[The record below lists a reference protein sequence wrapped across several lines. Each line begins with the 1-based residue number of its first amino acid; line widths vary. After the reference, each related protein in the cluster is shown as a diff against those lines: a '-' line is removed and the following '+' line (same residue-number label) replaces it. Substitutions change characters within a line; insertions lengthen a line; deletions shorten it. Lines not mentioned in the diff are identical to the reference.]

1 VGISTYLIFNETNLN
16 PSMDIK
22 KAVYFMLLSTLAF
35 TAMNGLLK
43 FLTSYSAYQMVFFRS
58 LGSLVFTFG
67 FLLSR
72 GIPVLGTH
80 RKLLV
85 LRGLVGSTSMVLF
98 FMALHY
104 IPLGSAVGLRYIAPI
119 FAAIFAILL
128 LREVVKPI
136 QWLFF
141 VISFLGVLV
150 LKGMDRSIPLIGMVL
165 VLVSSVFSGLVYII
179 IRRIG
184 SREHPVVIVNYFMC
198 IAAIIGGTGAIFNW
212 KTPVGIDW
220 LLLLSLGIFGYFG
233 QLFMTKAFQ
242 MGETNLIAPL
252 KYLEVFFAVI
262 VGVVFLGEEYLVWS
276 FAGMG
281 MIITGLLL
289 NLWYK
294 QRLLKK

>member
-1 VGISTYLIFNETNLN
+1 
-16 PSMDIK
+16 MDLK
-22 KAVYFMLLSTLAF
+22 KAIYFMLLSTLAF
-35 TAMNGLLK
+35 TLMNGLLK

-58 LGSLVFTFG
+58 LGSLFFTFG
-67 FLLSR
+67 FLLNK

-80 RKLLV
+80 RKLLI

-104 IPLGSAVGLRYIAPI
+104 MPLGSAVGLRYIAPI

-128 LREVVKPI
+128 LREKVKPI

-141 VISFLGVLV
+141 MISFSGVLV
-150 LKGMDRSIPLIGMVL
+150 LKGLDRNIPLIGLAL
-165 VLVSSVFSGLVYII
+165 VLIASVFSGLVYII
-179 IRRIG
+179 IRKIG

-198 IAAIIGGTGAIFNW
+198 IATIIGGVGAIFNW

-220 LLLLSLGIFGYFG
+220 FLLSSLGVFGYFG

-242 MGETNLIAPL
+242 MGETNAIAPL

-262 VGVVFLGEEYLVWS
+262 VGVLFLGEEYVIWS
-276 FAGMG
+276 FLGMV
-281 MIITGLLL
+281 MIIGGLLL
-289 NLWYK
+289 NIWFK

>member
-1 VGISTYLIFNETNLN
+1 
-16 PSMDIK
+16 MDLK
-22 KAVYFMLLSTLAF
+22 KAIYFMLLSTLAF
-35 TAMNGLLK
+35 TFMNGLLK
-43 FLTSYSAYQMVFFRS
+43 LLTAYSAYQMVFFRS
-58 LGSLVFTFG
+58 LGSLFFTFG
-67 FLLSR
+67 FLLNKR
-72 GIPVLGTH
+72 IPILGTH

-128 LREVVKPI
+128 LREKVKPV

-141 VISFLGVLV
+141 VISFSGVLV
-150 LKGMDRSIPLIGMVL
+150 LKGLDRNIPLIGLVL
-165 VLVSSVFSGLVYII
+165 VLVASVFSGLVYII
-179 IRRIG
+179 IRKIG

-198 IAAIIGGTGAIFNW
+198 IATIIGGVGAIFNW

-220 LLLLSLGIFGYFG
+220 LLLSSLGVFGYFG

-242 MGETNLIAPL
+242 MGETNAIAPL

-262 VGVVFLGEEYLVWS
+262 VGVIFLGEAYVIWS
-276 FAGMG
+276 FAGLA
-281 MIITGLLL
+281 MIIGGLLL
-289 NLWYK
+289 NIWFK

>member
-198 IAAIIGGTGAIFNW
+198 IAAIIGGTGAIFDW
-212 KTPVGIDW
+212 RTPVGIDW

>member
-1 VGISTYLIFNETNLN
+1 MEL
-16 PSMDIK
+16 K
-22 KAVYFMLLSTLAF
+22 KAIYYMLLSTLAF

-43 FLTSYSAYQMVFFRS
+43 FLTIYSAYQLVFFRS
-58 LGSLVFTFG
+58 LGSLFFTFG
-67 FLLSR
+67 FLLSK

-85 LRGLVGSTSMVLF
+85 IRGLVGSTSMVLF

-104 IPLGSAVGLRYIAPI
+104 MPLGSAVALRYIAPI

-128 LREVVKPI
+128 LRENVKPI

-141 VISFLGVLV
+141 LISFLGVLV
-150 LKGMDRSIPLIGMVL
+150 LKGLDRAVPVFGLVL

-184 SREHPVVIVNYFMC
+184 NREHPVVIVNYFMC
-198 IAAIIGGTGAIFNW
+198 IAAIIGGAGAIFNW
-212 KTPVGIDW
+212 NTPVGIDW
-220 LLLLSLGIFGYFG
+220 LLLLSLGVFGYFG

-242 MGETNLIAPL
+242 IGETNAIAPL

-262 VGVVFLGEEYLVWS
+262 VGVVFLGEAYSIWS
-276 FAGMG
+276 IVGMG
-281 MIITGLLL
+281 MIIGGLLL
-289 NLWYK
+289 NIGFK
-294 QRLLKK
+294 HQKFKKGSS

>member
-1 VGISTYLIFNETNLN
+1 
-16 PSMDIK
+16 MDLK
-22 KAVYFMLLSTLAF
+22 KAIYFMLLSTLAF
-35 TAMNGLLK
+35 TFMNGLLK
-43 FLTSYSAYQMVFFRS
+43 LLTAYSAYQMVFFRS
-58 LGSLVFTFG
+58 LGSLFFTFG
-67 FLLSR
+67 FLLNNR
-72 GIPVLGTH
+72 IPILGTH

-104 IPLGSAVGLRYIAPI
+104 MPLGSAVGLRYIAPI

-128 LREVVKPI
+128 LREKVKPV

-141 VISFLGVLV
+141 VISFSGVMV
-150 LKGMDRSIPLIGMVL
+150 LKGLDRNIPLIGLAL
-165 VLVSSVFSGLVYII
+165 VLIASVFSGLVYII
-179 IRRIG
+179 IRKIG

-198 IAAIIGGTGAIFNW
+198 IATIIGGVGAIFNW

-220 LLLLSLGIFGYFG
+220 LLLSSLGVFGYFG

-242 MGETNLIAPL
+242 MGETNAIAPL

-262 VGVVFLGEEYLVWS
+262 VGVIFLGEAYVIWS
-276 FAGMG
+276 FVGLA
-281 MIITGLLL
+281 MIIGGLLL
-289 NLWYK
+289 NIWFK

>member
-1 VGISTYLIFNETNLN
+1 
-16 PSMDIK
+16 MDLK
-22 KAVYFMLLSTLAF
+22 KAIYFMLLSTLAF
-35 TAMNGLLK
+35 TLMNGLLK

-58 LGSLVFTFG
+58 LGSLFFTFG
-67 FLLSR
+67 FLLNK

-80 RKLLV
+80 RKLLI

-104 IPLGSAVGLRYIAPI
+104 MPLGSAVGLRYIAPI

-128 LREVVKPI
+128 LREKVKPV

-141 VISFLGVLV
+141 IISFSGVLV
-150 LKGMDRSIPLIGMVL
+150 LKGLDRNIPLIGL
-165 VLVSSVFSGLVYII
+165 VLILIASVFSGLVYII
-179 IRRIG
+179 IRKIG

-198 IAAIIGGTGAIFNW
+198 IATIIGGVGAIFTW
-212 KTPVGIDW
+212 RTPIGIDW
-220 LLLLSLGIFGYFG
+220 FLLSSLGVFGYFG

-242 MGETNLIAPL
+242 MGETNAIAPL

-262 VGVVFLGEEYLVWS
+262 VGVLFLGETYVVWS
-276 FAGMG
+276 FVGMA
-281 MIITGLLL
+281 MIIGGLLL
-289 NLWYK
+289 NIWFK

>member
-1 VGISTYLIFNETNLN
+1 
-16 PSMDIK
+16 MDLK
-22 KAVYFMLLSTLAF
+22 KAIYFMLLSTLAF
-35 TAMNGLLK
+35 TLMNGLLK

-58 LGSLVFTFG
+58 LGSLFFTFG
-67 FLLSR
+67 FLLNR

-80 RKLLV
+80 RKLLI

-104 IPLGSAVGLRYIAPI
+104 MPLGSAVGLRYIAPI

-128 LREVVKPI
+128 LREKVKPI

-141 VISFLGVLV
+141 MISFFGVLV
-150 LKGMDRSIPLIGMVL
+150 LKGLDRNIPLIGLAL
-165 VLVSSVFSGLVYII
+165 VLIASVFSGLVYII
-179 IRRIG
+179 IRKIG

-198 IAAIIGGTGAIFNW
+198 IATIIGGVGAIFNW

-220 LLLLSLGIFGYFG
+220 FLLSSLGIFGYFG

-242 MGETNLIAPL
+242 MGETNAIAPL

-262 VGVVFLGEEYLVWS
+262 VGVLFLGETYVVWS
-276 FAGMG
+276 FVGMA
-281 MIITGLLL
+281 MIIGGLLL
-289 NLWYK
+289 NIWFK

>member
-16 PSMDIK
+16 PSMDLK

-198 IAAIIGGTGAIFNW
+198 IAAIIGGTGAIFDW
-212 KTPVGIDW
+212 RTPVGIDW

>member
-1 VGISTYLIFNETNLN
+1 
-16 PSMDIK
+16 MDLK
-22 KAVYFMLLSTLAF
+22 KAIYFMLLSTMAF
-35 TAMNGLLK
+35 TFMNGLLK
-43 FLTSYSAYQMVFFRS
+43 LLTTYSAYQMVFFRS
-58 LGSLVFTFG
+58 LGSLFFTFG
-67 FLLSR
+67 FLLNKR
-72 GIPVLGTH
+72 IPILGTH

-104 IPLGSAVGLRYIAPI
+104 MPLGSAVGLRYIAPI

-128 LREVVKPI
+128 LREKVKPV

-141 VISFLGVLV
+141 VISFSGVLV
-150 LKGMDRSIPLIGMVL
+150 LKGLDRNIPLIGLVL
-165 VLVSSVFSGLVYII
+165 VLVASVFSGLVYIL
-179 IRRIG
+179 IRKIG

-198 IAAIIGGTGAIFNW
+198 IATILGGVGAIFNW

-220 LLLLSLGIFGYFG
+220 LLLSSLGVFGYFG

-242 MGETNLIAPL
+242 MGETNAIAPL

-262 VGVVFLGEEYLVWS
+262 VGVIFLGEAYVIWS
-276 FAGMG
+276 FVGLA
-281 MIITGLLL
+281 MIIGGLLL
-289 NLWYK
+289 NIWFK

>member
-1 VGISTYLIFNETNLN
+1 
-16 PSMDIK
+16 MDLK
-22 KAVYFMLLSTLAF
+22 KAIYFMLLSTLAF
-35 TAMNGLLK
+35 TFMNGLLK
-43 FLTSYSAYQMVFFRS
+43 LLTVYSAYQMVFFRS
-58 LGSLVFTFG
+58 MGSLFFTFG
-67 FLLSR
+67 FLLNK
-72 GIPVLGTH
+72 GIPILGTH

-104 IPLGSAVGLRYIAPI
+104 MPLGSAVGLRYIAPI

-128 LREVVKPI
+128 LREKVKPV

-141 VISFLGVLV
+141 VISFSGVMV
-150 LKGMDRSIPLIGMVL
+150 LKGLDRNIPLIGLAL
-165 VLVSSVFSGLVYII
+165 VLIASVFSGLVYII
-179 IRRIG
+179 IRKIG

-198 IAAIIGGTGAIFNW
+198 IATIIGGVGAIFNW

-220 LLLLSLGIFGYFG
+220 LLLSSLGVFGYFG

-242 MGETNLIAPL
+242 MGETNAIAPL

-262 VGVVFLGEEYLVWS
+262 VGVIFLGEAYVIWS
-276 FAGMG
+276 FVGLA
-281 MIITGLLL
+281 MIIGGLLL
-289 NLWYK
+289 NIWFK

>member
-1 VGISTYLIFNETNLN
+1 MGISTYLIFNETNLN
-16 PSMDIK
+16 PSMDLK

>member
-1 VGISTYLIFNETNLN
+1 MGISTYLIFNETNLN
-16 PSMDIK
+16 PSMDLK

-198 IAAIIGGTGAIFNW
+198 IAAIIGGTGAIFDW
-212 KTPVGIDW
+212 RTPVGIDW

>member
-1 VGISTYLIFNETNLN
+1 
-16 PSMDIK
+16 
-22 KAVYFMLLSTLAF
+22 MLLSTLAF

-198 IAAIIGGTGAIFNW
+198 IAAIIGGTGAIFDW
-212 KTPVGIDW
+212 RTPVGIDW

-252 KYLEVFFAVI
+252 KYLEVFCAVI

>member
-1 VGISTYLIFNETNLN
+1 MEF
-16 PSMDIK
+16 K
-22 KAVYFMLLSTLAF
+22 KAIYYMLLSTLAF
-35 TAMNGLLK
+35 TVMNGLLK
-43 FLTSYSAYQMVFFRS
+43 FLTTYSAYQLVFFRA
-58 LGSLVFTFG
+58 LGSLFFTFG
-67 FLLSR
+67 YLLSK
-72 GIPVLGTH
+72 GIPILGTH

-98 FMALHY
+98 FMAIHY
-104 IPLGSAVGLRYIAPI
+104 IPLGSAVGMRYIAPI

-128 LREVVKPI
+128 LRENVRPI

-141 VISFLGVLV
+141 LISFLGVIV
-150 LKGMDRSIPLIGMVL
+150 LKGFDKNIPLIGLAL

-184 SREHPVVIVNYFMC
+184 SREYPVVIVNYFMC
-198 IAAIIGGTGAIFNW
+198 IAVIVGGIGAIFDW

-220 LLLLSLGIFGYFG
+220 FLLLSLGVFGYFG

-262 VGVVFLGEEYLVWS
+262 VGIVFLGEEYYVWS
-276 FAGMG
+276 FVGIA
-281 MIITGLLL
+281 MIIGGLLL

-294 QRLLKK
+294 QRLLRKRLS